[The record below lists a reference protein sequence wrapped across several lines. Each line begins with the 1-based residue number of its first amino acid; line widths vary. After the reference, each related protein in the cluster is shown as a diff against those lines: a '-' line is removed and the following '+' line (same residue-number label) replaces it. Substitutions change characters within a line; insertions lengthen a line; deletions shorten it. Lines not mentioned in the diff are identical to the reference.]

1 MLLLNLLLALAWLLL
16 TGQFTP
22 ANFVFGF
29 GLTYLLLWF
38 FQRAIGADQQSAQR
52 AAYFRRVG
60 QLIRFSLF
68 FLKELIVANLRVAR
82 DVLRFRPQMQPAV
95 VTLPLTDFSDAEVTM
110 LANFIT
116 LTPGTLSLDVIDG
129 VAPNGHDGSRLLQV
143 HAMHAGS
150 GQPAIDHFARAL
162 YEQYARRVQEVM
174 R

>member
-22 ANFVFGF
+22 ANFGFGF

-60 QLIRFSLF
+60 LIMRFGLF
-68 FLKELIVANLRVAR
+68 FVKELILANVRVAR

-95 VTLPLTDFSDAEVTM
+95 VTLPLKGFSDAEVTM

-116 LTPGTLSLDVIDG
+116 LTPGTLSLMAMMATVCCRFMPCMP
-129 VAPNGHDGSRLLQV
+129 AAANRLSTTSR
-143 HAMHAGS
+143 MS
-150 GQPAIDHFARAL
+150 FMNSMRAA
-162 YEQYARRVQEVM
+162 YRR
-174 R
+174 